1 METRRKRDSRS
12 RRRSKGEDNIL
23 KKWSFPNNLKSLK
36 LPGNFKFLRLPGNL
50 NFLKKVKFSQRKIL
64 FLLIGIVAVILAIF
78 FGILPLIEAKKKVEE
93 EIILKKRALLRYE
106 QFLQNRKSIEEDLA
120 RTSREYEGIQ
130 LKLLSG
136 ETPQLG
142 AAHLQEIV
150 KRVSEKNGVGIR
162 SVRILEPK
170 EMNVYLKVSLHVDFN
185 PIGSLL
191 SLGQFIYEIEHHEK
205 ELMISEMDFLVFNPR
220 MPSNVQGSL
229 VITGLMKKT
238 KAKEKGRQG

>member
-1 METRRKRDSRS
+1 MGTRRRRDSRS
-12 RRRSKGEDNIL
+12 RRRLRGEDNTL
-23 KKWSFPNNLKSLK
+23 ENWSFPKNLKFLK
-36 LPGNFKFLRLPGNL
+36 FPGSL
-50 NFLKKVKFSQRKIL
+50 NFFRKVKFSQRKV
-64 FLLIGIVAVILAIF
+64 LLLLGGIVSVILAIS
-78 FGILPLIEAKKKVEE
+78 FGVLPLIEAKKKAEE
-93 EIILKKRALLRYE
+93 EIGLKKRALMRYE

-120 RTSREYEGIQ
+120 RTSKEYEGIQ
-130 LKLLSG
+130 QKLLSG

-142 AAHLQEIV
+142 AANLQEIV
-150 KRVSEKNGVGIR
+150 KRVSERNGVGIR

-170 EMNVYLKVSLHVDFN
+170 EMNIYLKVSLHVDFN
-185 PIGSLL
+185 PISSMS

>member
-1 METRRKRDSRS
+1 MKRWPFH
-12 RRRSKGEDNIL
+12 NH
-23 KKWSFPNNLKSLK
+23 LKSLK
-36 LPGNFKFLRLPGNL
+36 LPGNLKFLRLPDNL
-50 NFLKKVKFSQRKIL
+50 NFLKKVKLSQRKIL
-64 FLLIGIVAVILAIF
+64 FLLVGMVAVILAISL
-78 FGILPLIEAKKKVEE
+78 GVLPLIEAKKKAEE
-93 EIILKKRALLRYE
+93 EIVLKKRALLRYE

-142 AAHLQEIV
+142 AANLQEIV

-170 EMNVYLKVSLHVDFN
+170 EMNVYLKVSLHLDFN
-185 PIGSLL
+185 PISSML
-191 SLGQFIYEIEHHEK
+191 SLGQFMYEIEHHEK

-238 KAKEKGRQG
+238 KGKEKGRQG